1 MRIGDPTP
9 LCDVSGSRVIA
20 HVVRPR
26 RAGFRWKLPVVS
38 LIPTW
43 WPTRAIAAADANTRG
58 GEPARAVENSFIPAV
73 RAQARGPMAR
83 RPSAAMRRARRWSP
97 GIVPPL
103 LGGLLLLIAVVLA
116 ATHVPQPQP
125 LVTSS
130 VLLALL
136 VAYLVTGIVYGLLLY
151 FSASDVVWVWLVALS
166 VPVYVLLTL
175 AILWGLIVFV
185 PALLVCLGLLTWYVR
200 ESIFS
205 VPEGK
210 VAVTAI
216 LGGYAR
222 TLMSGRTILAPGER
236 VAATL
241 DAGEHQYVCPTHRT
255 DIPNEL
261 GEIYQAR
268 ASATVSYRLIAAE
281 ARNAIVGSADWE
293 HDLHTQI
300 GSSLTQ
306 ALGEWGA
313 HLLMGDGTPPDQ
325 LLAKIFLRELRDQ
338 ARPHGIHIAWVS
350 VRDIW
355 LAPASELL
363 PAAGPPGTPP
373 ITAGVPFA
381 GTATAVA
388 ARPMPAPAALR
399 ERGEGNGHG
408 APPQNA
414 PAQAKPEEPAEP
426 AEPANALSPDVLANA
441 YEAVRA
447 GQITDPDTVRQI
459 ANAFLKVAADE
470 EQSAAFPY
478 DAAAAAHIL
487 LDRAKALEHGGH

>member
-1 MRIGDPTP
+1 MRP
-9 LCDVSGSRVIA
+9 
-20 HVVRPR
+20 
-26 RAGFRWKLPVVS
+26 
-38 LIPTW
+38 
-43 WPTRAIAAADANTRG
+43 
-58 GEPARAVENSFIPAV
+58 
-73 RAQARGPMAR
+73 QARGPVAR
-83 RPSAAMRRARRWSP
+83 RPSPGMRWARRWSP
-97 GIVPPL
+97 VVVPTL
-103 LGGLLLLIAVVLA
+103 LGGILLLIAVVLA
-116 ATHVPQPQP
+116 ATHVPQQQP
-125 LVTSS
+125 IVTSS
-130 VLLALL
+130 VLLALF
-136 VAYLVTGIVYGLLLY
+136 VAYLITGIVYGLLLY
-151 FSASDVVWVWLVALS
+151 FSASDVVWVWLMAFS

-185 PALLVCLGLLTWYVR
+185 PALLVCVGLLTWYVR
-200 ESIFS
+200 ESIFT
-205 VPEGK
+205 VPEGQ

-216 LGGYAR
+216 AGGYTR
-222 TLMSGRTILAPGER
+222 TLMSGRTVLAPGEE

-268 ASATVSYRLIAAE
+268 ASATISYRLIPAE
-281 ARNAIVGSADWE
+281 ARHAILGSADWE
-293 HDLHTQI
+293 HDLRTQI

-325 LLAKIFLRELRDQ
+325 LLARIFLRELRER

-373 ITAGVPFA
+373 ITTGVSFA
-381 GTATAVA
+381 GATTA
-388 ARPMPAPAALR
+388 ARPMPAPAALTTSSV
-399 ERGEGNGHG
+399 GNRR
-408 APPQNA
+408 NA
-414 PAQAKPEEPAEP
+414 PAPTQTPPAQGKPEESAAESTQSADP
-426 AEPANALSPDVLANA
+426 LSPDVLAHA

-470 EQSAAFPY
+470 ERSATFPY